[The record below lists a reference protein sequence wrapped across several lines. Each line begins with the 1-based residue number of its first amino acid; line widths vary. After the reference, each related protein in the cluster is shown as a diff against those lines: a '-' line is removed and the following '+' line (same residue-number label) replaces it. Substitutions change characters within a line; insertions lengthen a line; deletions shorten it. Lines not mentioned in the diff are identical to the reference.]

1 MDVMSR
7 DQAILAEE
15 AGAAAIMVL
24 EKIPS
29 LIRKEGG
36 VARMVSNGPPELPE
50 DQRTL
55 TIDSLYPFLSTPL
68 PNTKS
73 DPQLIKDIMEAVSI
87 PIMAKVRV
95 GHFAEAQI
103 LQAIGVDYIDGE
115 GFSESK
121 KKKKKKWS
129 YIKLLMGSP
138 IARTYLHRERG
149 LDRCRREGEFL
160 HYHS

>member
-1 MDVMSR
+1 
-7 DQAILAEE
+7 
-15 AGAAAIMVL
+15 
-24 EKIPS
+24 
-29 LIRKEGG
+29 
-36 VARMVSNGPPELPE
+36 
-50 DQRTL
+50 
-55 TIDSLYPFLSTPL
+55 
-68 PNTKS
+68 
-73 DPQLIKDIMEAVSI
+73 MEAVSI

-115 GFSESK
+115 GFYASK
-121 KKKKKKWS
+121 KKWP

>member
-36 VARMVSNGPPELPE
+36 VARMVSSGLNDEMLGGAHA
-50 DQRTL
+50 DNR
-55 TIDSLYPFLSTPL
+55 SRVHSTPL
-68 PNTKS
+68 LTIQS

-103 LQAIGVDYIDGE
+103 LQAVGVDYIDGE
-115 GFSESK
+115 GCESMLIV
-121 KKKKKKWS
+121 S
-129 YIKLLMGSP
+129 S
-138 IARTYLHRERG
+138 
-149 LDRCRREGEFL
+149 C
-160 HYHS
+160 